1 MKKICVL
8 TIILLGSGSLYSQDK
23 PDKYTAFIK
32 DGIEYKTDG
41 KDTIVIVDPM
51 PEFKGG
57 KEKLVEYM
65 SNNVKYPKTAL
76 KDKVE
81 GKVLVSFIVASD
93 GTIEDT
99 KILKGIRQDLDNEAL
114 RVIKKMPKWLPG
126 KQHGKAI
133 RVSYSLPINFRL

>member
-1 MKKICVL
+1 MKIICVL
-8 TIILLGSGSLYSQDK
+8 TIILLGSISLYSQDK

-41 KDTIVIVDPM
+41 KDTIIIVDPM

-57 KEKLVEYM
+57 KEKLVEYI
-65 SNNVKYPKTAL
+65 SKNVKYPKTAL

-81 GKVLVSFIVASD
+81 GKVLVNLIVASD
-93 GTIEDT
+93 GTIVDA

-114 RVIKKMPKWLPG
+114 RVINKMPKWEPG

-133 RVSYSLPINFRL
+133 RVSYSLPINFKL